1 MVSSAA
7 RMTDDN
13 REPGDELLTG
23 REREIVRLLAM
34 GHDNRTIAARL
45 NLSQKTVGNRLS
57 EIFQKLQVTNRT
69 QAALVAIRRG
79 LISVGTPSDNE
90 ESPD

>member
-1 MVSSAA
+1 
-7 RMTDDN
+7 MTDDN

-79 LISVGTPSDNE
+79 LIAVGTPSDNE

>member
-1 MVSSAA
+1 
-7 RMTDDN
+7 MTYDN

-69 QAALVAIRRG
+69 QAALVAIGRG
-79 LISVGTPSDNE
+79 LIDVGTPSDNE
-90 ESPD
+90 ERPD